1 MRTILL
7 IGPNFHDFN
16 QNIADAFQ
24 SLGYHVDVLAY
35 DSPITPYSAI
45 NKIKYKLSHAKVK
58 IQLRDKSAQ
67 VFSCN
72 AKKKFDELQPQLVFL
87 LNGEML
93 TADTVAYFQK
103 SAKVVVWFFDS
114 IIKLTRCWN
123 ILRHCDKVYCYEQRD
138 IPLIKS
144 LNIDSEFLPQA
155 VSPKAYFSIPKVEKK
170 WDIVFAADMWQS
182 NKRKQLIQQVV
193 QNFSNCKI
201 RVWGIYKPWYKG
213 LWKNITR
220 ERRDIYMNCNASTA
234 QLNLDYNKAKIV
246 LNIHNEQQAIGANP
260 KVYEIAA
267 SGSYQICD
275 ANPYIESLFPNGEIG
290 LYHNEEELMEQIR
303 WALDPQNEKERE
315 TKAKQA
321 QEIVLASH
329 TFVDRM
335 REVLQSIV

>member
-16 QNIADAFQ
+16 QNIADAFH

-35 DSPITPYSAI
+35 DSPVTPYSTL
-45 NKIKYKLSHAKVK
+45 NKIKYKLSHAKE
-58 IQLRDKSAQ
+58 QLRNKSAQ
-67 VFSCN
+67 FFSCN
-72 AKKKFDELQPQLVFL
+72 AKKKFDELHPQLVFL
-87 LNGEML
+87 LNGDML
-93 TADTVAYFQK
+93 TPDIVAYFRK
-103 SAKVVVWFFDS
+103 SVKVVVWLFDS
-114 IIKLTRCWN
+114 ITRLPRCWD
-123 ILRHCDKVYCYEQRD
+123 ILPHCDKVYCYEQKD
-138 IPLIKS
+138 IPLIKNR
-144 LNIDSEFLPQA
+144 LNIDSAFLPQA
-155 VSPKAYFSIPKVEKK
+155 VSPKAYFSIPNVEKK

-220 ERRDIYMNCNASTA
+220 ERRDIYKNCNASTT
-234 QLNLDYNKAKIV
+234 QLNEDYNKAKIV
-246 LNIHNEQQAIGANP
+246 LNIHNEQQEIGANP

-290 LYHNEEELMEQIR
+290 LYHNKEELIGQIL
-303 WALDPQNEKERE
+303 WAMDPQNEKNRE

-321 QEIVLASH
+321 QEIVLSSH

-335 REVLQSIV
+335 RVVLQSIV